1 MQVIR
6 ISNYRSYIHVVLRN
20 HSIQSNHVM
29 ELNPKETALVLIE
42 FQNDFTTEGGI
53 FYGAVKGVMNSNN
66 MLQNTVDT
74 VKAAR
79 EAGIKIVYV
88 PISFTEDYREVTSTP
103 YGIMKGVVD
112 NGAFKKNTWG
122 IEIADVLTPEKEDI
136 IIEGKRSFC
145 GFASTNLDFILRGMG
160 IKNVVLAGYLTN
172 CCVESTMRTAYDK
185 GYNVITLTDCC
196 ATLSQEEHDNALK
209 SDFPMFSQPMS
220 HTAFIDVIANET
232 VLELKGKGYE

>member
-1 MQVIR
+1 
-6 ISNYRSYIHVVLRN
+6 
-20 HSIQSNHVM
+20 M

-53 FYGAVKGVMNSNN
+53 FHGAVKGVMDANN

-79 EAGIKIVYV
+79 EAGVNIVYV
-88 PISFTEDYREVTSTP
+88 PIAFTPDYHEVTPTP

-122 IEIADVLTPEKEDI
+122 SEIAEVLTPETVDI

-145 GFASTNLDFILRGMG
+145 AFASTNLDFILRGRN

-172 CCVESTMRTAYDK
+172 CCVESTMRNAYDK

-209 SDFPMFSQPMS
+209 NDFPMFSQPMK
-220 HTAFIDVIANET
+220 HTEFIEILTNEA

>member
-1 MQVIR
+1 
-6 ISNYRSYIHVVLRN
+6 
-20 HSIQSNHVM
+20 M
-29 ELNPKETALVLIE
+29 ELKPKETALVLIE

-53 FYGAVKGVMNSNN
+53 FHGAVKGVMDSNN

-79 EAGIKIVYV
+79 EAGVNVIYI
-88 PISFTEDYREVTSTP
+88 PIAFTEDYHEVTPTP

-122 IEIADVLTPEKEDI
+122 SEIVDVLKPESADI

-145 GFASTNLDFILRGMG
+145 GFASTNLDFILRGRN
-160 IKNVVLAGYLTN
+160 IKNVVLGGFLTN
-172 CCVESTMRTAYDK
+172 CCVESTMRNAYDK

-209 SDFPMFSQPMS
+209 NDFPMFSQPMTHS
-220 HTAFIDVIANET
+220 AFIDVLSSEA
-232 VLELKGKGYE
+232 VLEMKGKGYE

>member
-1 MQVIR
+1 
-6 ISNYRSYIHVVLRN
+6 
-20 HSIQSNHVM
+20 M

-53 FYGAVKGVMNSNN
+53 FHSAVKGVMDANN
-66 MLQNTVDT
+66 MLHNTADT

-79 EAGIKIVYV
+79 VAGINIIYV
-88 PISFTEDYREVTSTP
+88 PISFTSDYHEVTPKP

-112 NGAFKKNTWG
+112 NGAFKKDTWG
-122 IEIADVLTPEKEDI
+122 TEFSEMLTPEKEDI

-145 GFASTNLDFILRGMG
+145 GFASTNLDFVLRSRG

-220 HTAFIDVIANET
+220 HTELISILTNET

>member
-1 MQVIR
+1 
-6 ISNYRSYIHVVLRN
+6 
-20 HSIQSNHVM
+20 M

-53 FYGAVKGVMNSNN
+53 FHGAVKGVMDSNN

-79 EAGIKIVYV
+79 EAGVNVIYI
-88 PISFTEDYREVTSTP
+88 PIAFTEDYHEVTPTP

-122 IEIADVLTPEKEDI
+122 TEIVDVLKPESADI

-145 GFASTNLDFILRGMG
+145 GFASTNLDFILRGRN
-160 IKNVVLAGYLTN
+160 IKNVVLGGFLTN
-172 CCVESTMRTAYDK
+172 CCVESTMRNAYDK

-209 SDFPMFSQPMS
+209 NDFPMFSQPMTHS
-220 HTAFIDVIANET
+220 AFIDVLSSEA
-232 VLELKGKGYE
+232 VLEMKGKGYE

>member
-1 MQVIR
+1 
-6 ISNYRSYIHVVLRN
+6 
-20 HSIQSNHVM
+20 M

-53 FYGAVKGVMNSNN
+53 FHGAVKGVMDSNN

-79 EAGIKIVYV
+79 EAGVNVIFI
-88 PISFTEDYREVTSTP
+88 PISFTEDYHEVTPTP

-122 IEIADVLTPEKEDI
+122 TEITDVLKPENEDI

-145 GFASTNLDFILRGMG
+145 GFASTNLDFILRGRN
-160 IKNVVLAGYLTN
+160 IKNVVLSGFLTN
-172 CCVESTMRTAYDK
+172 CCVESTMRNAYDK

-209 SDFPMFSQPMS
+209 NDFPMFSQPMT
-220 HTAFIDVIANET
+220 HTAFIEVLTSEA
-232 VLELKGKGYE
+232 VLEMKGKGYE

>member
-1 MQVIR
+1 
-6 ISNYRSYIHVVLRN
+6 
-20 HSIQSNHVM
+20 M

-42 FQNDFTTEGGI
+42 FQNDFTSEGGI
-53 FYGAVKGVMNSNN
+53 FYGAVKGVMESNN

-74 VKAAR
+74 VAAAR
-79 EAGIKIVYV
+79 EAGVHIMFV
-88 PISFTEDYREVTSTP
+88 PISFTEDYHEITNKP
-103 YGIMKGVVD
+103 YGIMKGVID

-122 IEIADVLTPEKEDI
+122 TEIIDILKPETGDV

-145 GFASTNLDFILRGMG
+145 GFASTNLDYILRSTG

-196 ATLSQEEHDNALK
+196 ATLSQAEHDNALK
-209 SDFPMFSQPMS
+209 SDFPMFSQPMT
-220 HTAFIDVIANET
+220 HTDFIE
-232 VLELKGKGYE
+232 VLENQKELEMKGKGYE

>member
-1 MQVIR
+1 
-6 ISNYRSYIHVVLRN
+6 
-20 HSIQSNHVM
+20 M

-42 FQNDFTTEGGI
+42 FQNDFTSEGGI
-53 FYGAVKGVMNSNN
+53 FHGAVKGVMESNN
-66 MLQNTVDT
+66 MLQNTVAT

-79 EAGIKIVYV
+79 KAGIHIIYV
-88 PISFTEDYREVTSTP
+88 PISFTEDYHEVTSTP

-122 IEIADVLTPEKEDI
+122 TEIVDVLTPEKGDI

-145 GFASTNLDFILRGMG
+145 GFASTNLDFILRSTG

-185 GYNVITLTDCC
+185 GYNVISLTDCC
-196 ATLSQEEHDNALK
+196 ATLSIAEHENALK
-209 SDFPMFSQPMS
+209 SDFPMFSQPMT
-220 HTAFIDVIANET
+220 HDEFIQLAEQQGT
-232 VLELKGKGYE
+232 LELKGKGYE

>member
-1 MQVIR
+1 
-6 ISNYRSYIHVVLRN
+6 
-20 HSIQSNHVM
+20 M

-53 FYGAVKGVMNSNN
+53 FHGAVKGVMDSNN

-79 EAGIKIVYV
+79 EAGVNVIYI
-88 PISFTEDYREVTSTP
+88 PIAFTEDYHEVTPTP

-122 IEIADVLTPEKEDI
+122 SEIVDVLKPESADI

-145 GFASTNLDFILRGMG
+145 GFASTNLDFILRGRN
-160 IKNVVLAGYLTN
+160 IKNVVLGGFLTN
-172 CCVESTMRTAYDK
+172 CCVESTMRNAYDK

-209 SDFPMFSQPMS
+209 NDFPMFSQPMTHS
-220 HTAFIDVIANET
+220 AFIDVLSSEA
-232 VLELKGKGYE
+232 VLEMKGKGYE

>member
-1 MQVIR
+1 
-6 ISNYRSYIHVVLRN
+6 
-20 HSIQSNHVM
+20 M

-53 FYGAVKGVMNSNN
+53 FYGAVKGVMESSN
-66 MLQNTVDT
+66 MLANTVET

-79 EAGIKIVYV
+79 EAGVNVVYV
-88 PISFTEDYREVTSTP
+88 PISFTEDYHEVTPTP

-122 IEIADVLTPEKEDI
+122 TEFAGVLAPEQGDI

-145 GFASTNLDFILRGMG
+145 GFASTNLDFVLRSRG

-185 GYNVITLTDCC
+185 GYNVISLTDCC
-196 ATLSQEEHDNALK
+196 ATLSQEEHDNAIK
-209 SDFPMFSQPMS
+209 NDFPMFSQPMV
-220 HTAFIDVIANET
+220 HTDFIAVLNNET
-232 VLELKGKGYE
+232 ALELKGKGYE

>member
-1 MQVIR
+1 
-6 ISNYRSYIHVVLRN
+6 
-20 HSIQSNHVM
+20 M
-29 ELNPKETALVLIE
+29 ELKPNETALVLIE

-53 FYGAVKGVMNSNN
+53 FHGAVKGVMESNQ
-66 MLQNTVDT
+66 MLQNTVET
-74 VKAAR
+74 VKVAR
-79 EAGIKIVYV
+79 EAGINIMYV
-88 PISFTEDYREVTSTP
+88 PIAFTSDYHEVTSAP

-122 IEIADVLTPEKEDI
+122 TEIVDVLKPEKDDI

-145 GFASTNLDFILRGMG
+145 AFASTNLDFILRSTGV
-160 IKNVVLAGYLTN
+160 KNVVLAGYLTN

-220 HTAFIDVIANET
+220 HTDFIGILNDEAEF
-232 VLELKGKGYE
+232 ELKGKGYE